1 LYAFLGNLKKTH
13 LVAMM
18 EHVLREN
25 ATNYKLLLNREQKL
39 FQKIIS
45 MIISKMAENSIRLP
59 MSSQLFNH
67 R

>member
-1 LYAFLGNLKKTH
+1 
-13 LVAMM
+13 MM

-67 R
+67 S